1 MAVNAYHIKM
11 PTLKQQVLSTMKST
25 DTEGLYELYVTR
37 TPGYLWALFFR
48 RLGVHPIAVTLLS
61 MLLGCACGWFFYQ
74 SSLLYNVIGMLML
87 VVANWFDCAD
97 GQLARM
103 TGKKTLIGRIL
114 DGFAG
119 DAWFFFIYLGI
130 ALRLTPQWGVWIWVL
145 VIWAGA
151 FCHARQCALADYYR
165 NAHLL
170 FIGAGGEL
178 DRSADLAARYRNLP
192 WDSHNWF
199 EKIYL
204 FFYASYTR
212 GQEQATPQF
221 QRFYSAILQT
231 YNKRIPKALAHRY
244 RLFSKPLM
252 PACQILTFDARVWVL
267 FASLLVGLPWIY
279 PLAEVT
285 FFEILRIR
293 TNRRHEHFCR
303 LLYQDMTSHPS
314 A

>member
-1 MAVNAYHIKM
+1 M
-11 PTLKQQVLSTMKST
+11 PTLKQQVLATMKST
-25 DTEGLYELYVTR
+25 DTEGPFELYATR
-37 TPGYLWALFFR
+37 TPGYLWALLFK
-48 RLGVHPIAVTLLS
+48 RLGVHPIAVTLMS

-74 SSLLYNVIGMLML
+74 SSLIYNVIGMALL

-103 TGKKTLIGRIL
+103 TGQKTLIGRIL

-119 DAWFFFIYLGI
+119 DAWFFCIYLGI
-130 ALRLTPQWGVWIWVL
+130 ALRLSPQWGVWIWIL
-145 VIWAGA
+145 VAWAGF

-178 DRSADLAARYRNLP
+178 DRSADIEARYHAIP
-192 WDSHNWF
+192 WHSSRWF

-212 GQEQATPQF
+212 GQEKATPQF
-221 QRFYSAILQT
+221 QRFYTALLQT
-231 YNKRIPKALAHRY
+231 YHRRIPRVIAQRY
-244 RLFSKPLM
+244 RAFSRPLM
-252 PACQILTFDARVWVL
+252 PACQILTFDVRVGVL
-267 FASLLVGLPWIY
+267 FLSLLVGMPWIY
-279 PLAEVT
+279 PLTEVT
-285 FFEILRIR
+285 AFEVLRLR

-303 LLYQDMTSHPS
+303 ALYQNMKSLS
-314 A
+314 ASGGNVS